1 MDKRSFLKN
10 AGLMGLAAPLSF
22 AHLKRA
28 VAAAEHLAPAD
39 LAGDEDFWLKVRGDY
54 DIKPDYIKLE
64 GSFTQD
70 MQKGDEAKENAKDLI
85 QTLQS
90 MDKKTVVPLVE
101 SAALLS
107 TLWQAGVN
115 FIQGYYLQ
123 APSTEMN
130 YDFSDNN

>member
-1 MDKRSFLKN
+1 
-10 AGLMGLAAPLSF
+10 
-22 AHLKRA
+22 
-28 VAAAEHLAPAD
+28 
-39 LAGDEDFWLKVRGDY
+39 
-54 DIKPDYIKLE
+54 
-64 GSFTQD
+64 

-130 YDFSDNN
+130 FDFSDNN